1 MFRIK
6 KLRAKGN
13 QRFTDFCEIR
23 NIQRRGYKGTSTL
36 LFKAQTLSQITLA
49 TDGTDLIFSGDA
61 LEHVHV
67 DCAIHNLE
75 KQSVVDVEDDDGNDD
90 VVNTADDNDHDD
102 DYGGNEEGTK
112 NLGD

>member
-1 MFRIK
+1 MRNK
-6 KLRAKGN
+6 
-13 QRFTDFCEIR
+13 

-61 LEHVHV
+61 LEHVYV

-75 KQSVVDVEDDDGNDD
+75 KQSVVDVDDAADDDDD
-90 VVNTADDNDHDD
+90 HGD

-112 NLGD
+112 NFGNNDED

>member
-1 MFRIK
+1 M
-6 KLRAKGN
+6 
-13 QRFTDFCEIR
+13 
-23 NIQRRGYKGTSTL
+23 
-36 LFKAQTLSQITLA
+36 A

-75 KQSVVDVEDDDGNDD
+75 KQSVVDVEDDDDD
-90 VVNTADDNDHDD
+90 GHND

-112 NLGD
+112 NFGDNDED